1 MYNAF
6 EKHYSCCL
14 KSCSYFQESKC
25 AYVIVL
31 MAILW
36 LTEAIP
42 IPATALL
49 PIFMFPMLQVAEA
62 SDISSAYVTVII
74 IIL

>member
-1 MYNAF
+1 MTYRRHYRNLIMYHNRIT
-6 EKHYSCCL
+6 
-14 KSCSYFQESKC
+14 FQKFRC
-25 AYVIVL
+25 AYVIVV

-49 PIFMFPMLQVAEA
+49 PIFMFPMLQVADA
-62 SDISSAYVTVII
+62 RQISSAYVNVSS
-74 IIL
+74 